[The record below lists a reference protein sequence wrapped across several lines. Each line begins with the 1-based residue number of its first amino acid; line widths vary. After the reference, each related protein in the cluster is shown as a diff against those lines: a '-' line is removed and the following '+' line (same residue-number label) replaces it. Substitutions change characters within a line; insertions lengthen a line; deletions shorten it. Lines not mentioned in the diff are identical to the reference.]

1 MAIKPF
7 YMPQRV
13 LNEDWSEYD
22 NRKISDGRDRA
33 FFSCEESWE
42 VEFLVRQIRKHKPMK
57 SDAEVKSAIAYCCR
71 FIPGNK
77 PRKAFVECVMD
88 RL

>member
-1 MAIKPF
+1 
-7 YMPQRV
+7 MPQRV
-13 LNEDWSEYD
+13 LNEDWSDYD
-22 NRKISDGRDRA
+22 ARKIAGKKHIF

-42 VEFLVRQIRKHKPMK
+42 VEWLLAKIWKYKPLK
-57 SDAEVKSAIAYCCR
+57 TESEIKAAIAYCCR
-71 FIPGNK
+71 SIPGYK